1 MPNERGV
8 VVLAHR
14 EDVKA
19 DFLSLDGDHHRRIDA
34 LVLVDEP

>member
-19 DFLSLDGDHHRRIDA
+19 DFLSLDGDLHRRIDA